1 MTVSPLAS
9 VCFTPVRRCRP
20 TSAEAGRHRVSC
32 SDLIVPLAP
41 VLSLKFRLLHIPGR
55 LHQSSLVWEE
65 SPQAARHRPQAARRS
80 PLAARP
86 ELLPRSLLR
95 IALLHGCNR
104 HCFNGQRLALDII
117 RLQQKAANT
126 GGICSNRKSTVYLYI
141 YKYMKTV
148 LFISLQRDNCSHPRV
163 G

>member
-1 MTVSPLAS
+1 MVKQCDGVSA
-9 VCFTPVRRCRP
+9 R
-20 TSAEAGRHRVSC
+20 
-32 SDLIVPLAP
+32 
-41 VLSLKFRLLHIPGR
+41 FRLLHSRSAMPANVGGGGPAPRFLFRSHRSVSASNFAFYTSQDASIRARWSGR
-55 LHQSSLVWEE
+55 SRRRPH
-65 SPQAARHRPQAARRS
+65 ATGYRPQAARRS
-80 PLAARP
+80 PLALNSAD
-86 ELLPRSLLR
+86 R